1 MPAVNPVADE
11 LLLQAG
17 PFQAR
22 IANSAEEILGAQQL
36 RYQVMYVDSG
46 GQPDPDKARR
56 QADIDEWDER
66 ASHVV
71 VIDQRCDNLKVVGT
85 LRMMSNR
92 ALGSQQ
98 DFYTGKS
105 FDLTKL
111 RNHYSH
117 AMEIGRFC
125 VDPSSRSGVVLGLI
139 WKFAAQY
146 LVDQEVDVMFGCA
159 SFPGADITK
168 HKESLVAL
176 YNHSLA
182 PPELRVPAI
191 VPHHNI
197 GEFRDDIE
205 IEGQATRRMPPL
217 VRGYLSIGA
226 KINDCAIV
234 DPIFNTTF
242 VCIYVDVEGMMKS
255 NALLK
260 PR

>member
-1 MPAVNPVADE
+1 MPAVNPIADE
-11 LLLQAG
+11 LMLQAG

-22 IANSAEEILGAQQL
+22 IASTAEEVLGAQKL

-46 GQPDPDKARR
+46 GQPDPDKSKQ

-71 VIDQRCDNLKVVGT
+71 VIDQRCDTLKVVGT

-92 ALGSQQ
+92 ALGPQQ

-111 RNHYSH
+111 REHYSH
-117 AMEIGRFC
+117 TMEIGRFC

-159 SFPGADITK
+159 SFPGADISK
-168 HKESLVAL
+168 HKESLIAL
-176 YNHSLA
+176 YKHSLA
-182 PPELRVPAI
+182 PEELRVPAI
-191 VPHHNI
+191 VPHHKI
-197 GEFRDDIE
+197 GEFLDGFAVD
-205 IEGQATRRMPPL
+205 GQATRRMPPL

-234 DPIFNTTF
+234 DPVFNTTF

>member
-1 MPAVNPVADE
+1 MPAANPLPDE
-11 LLLQAG
+11 LVLQAG

-22 IANSAEEILGAQQL
+22 LAHTAEEVLGAQKL
-36 RYQVMYVDSG
+36 RYQVMYLDSG
-46 GQPDPDKARR
+46 GQPDPEKARLE
-56 QADIDEWDER
+56 ADIDEWDER

-71 VIDQRCDNLKVVGT
+71 VVDQRSDTLKVVGT
-85 LRMMSNR
+85 LRMTSR
-92 ALGSQQ
+92 SALRPKQN
-98 DFYTGKS
+98 FYTGKS

-111 RNHYSH
+111 CKHYSNM
-117 AMEIGRFC
+117 MEVGRFC

-146 LVDQEVDVMFGCA
+146 LVDQKVDVMFGCA
-159 SFPGADITK
+159 SFPGADIEQHRDSLIAL
-168 HKESLVAL
+168 HK
-176 YNHSLA
+176 HSLA
-182 PPELRVPAI
+182 PPELRVPAV

-197 GEFRDDIE
+197 GELEEQDS
-205 IEGQATRRMPPL
+205 EGEQARRRMPPL

-234 DPIFNTTF
+234 DPVFNTTF
-242 VCIYVDVEGMMKS
+242 VCIYVDVEGMMRS

>member
-1 MPAVNPVADE
+1 MPAVNPIQDE
-11 LLLQAG
+11 LVLQAG

-22 IANSAEEILGAQQL
+22 IANSAEEVLGAQQL

-46 GQPDPDKARR
+46 GQPGPEKSRQ

-71 VIDQRCDNLKVVGT
+71 VVDQRSDTLKVVGT
-85 LRMMSNR
+85 LRMMSNQV
-92 ALGSQQ
+92 LGPNQ

-111 RNHYSH
+111 HQHYSH
-117 AMEIGRFC
+117 TMEIGRFC

-146 LVDQEVDVMFGCA
+146 LIDQKVDVMFGCA
-159 SFPGADITK
+159 SFPGADIAK
-168 HKESLVAL
+168 HREPLIAL

-191 VPHHNI
+191 VEHHKI
-197 GEFRDDIE
+197 GDFCQDVEV
-205 IEGQATRRMPPL
+205 EGPATRRMPPL

-234 DPIFNTTF
+234 DPVFNTTF